1 MTGEKRKTMQIP
13 SKSSDPFLKA
23 MTEKSET
30 IRSAFL
36 KKISDSTNS
45 IPIKVMLGDST
56 VVDQTTFD
64 PAFVSQ
70 FYQEILKKTS
80 GWKTQGISVVNDKDL
95 RRVFIKSEIQEG
107 NYLLSCH
114 MSLQYHALLYY
125 KPNNRVVEIQK
136 ELSEIIDKTKNLETH
151 ISEEGNKII
160 QEKLKE
166 IGQENAD
173 QQKLFEIFFQNDE
186 LANTLVDKI
195 HSSTDENF
203 QKLSKRKSDLFKELD
218 NMLIEIYHTS
228 PVMIDE
234 MRMIAAEEGCLCHF
248 DLEYIKKDTKEGNF
262 DSTKISSM
270 VKENLLKRMDN
281 ILCVIC

>member
-1 MTGEKRKTMQIP
+1 MQIP
-13 SKSSDPFLKA
+13 SKSSDQFIKT
-23 MTEKSET
+23 MTQKSEK
-30 IRSAFL
+30 IRSVFL
-36 KKISDSTNS
+36 EKITDSTKS

-64 PAFVSQ
+64 PALVRQ
-70 FYQEILKKTS
+70 YYQEILKKITD
-80 GWKTQGISVVNDKDL
+80 WKTQGISVVNDKDL
-95 RRVFIKSEIQEG
+95 RRLFIKSEIQEG

-125 KPNNRVVEIQK
+125 KPDNRVVEIQK
-136 ELSEIIDKTKNLETH
+136 EVSEIIDKTKNLETQV
-151 ISEEGNKII
+151 SEQGNKII

-166 IGQENAD
+166 MGQENVD

-186 LANTLVDKI
+186 LANTLVDKVY
-195 HSSTDENF
+195 SSADENF

-248 DLEYIKKDTKEGNF
+248 DLEHVKKGTKEGNF
-262 DSTKISSM
+262 DSTKISSK
-270 VKENLLKRMDN
+270 VKDSLLKRMDEVLSA
-281 ILCVIC
+281 I